1 MKMEKNLIVFFYTL
15 QLENEEFGTSVQDDD
30 ILIYC
35 NHLNSLHEDMNRRY
49 QHLINMEVPDWLLNP
64 FTDAWKRDNNS
75 AIQEELLAVKH
86 NFELKPLFK
95 KSYHEFWLQREIS
108 EKQPKLRE
116 VVKLYF
122 LAFSSSY
129 MAERRFNAV
138 TQLLSKQRNRLQ
150 IVQRGDLRL
159 LLCSIKPRI
168 DELVKKHQPHP
179 SH

>member
-1 MKMEKNLIVFFYTL
+1 
-15 QLENEEFGTSVQDDD
+15 
-30 ILIYC
+30 
-35 NHLNSLHEDMNRRY
+35 MNRRY
-49 QHLINMEVPDWLLNP
+49 QDLINMEVPDWLLNP

-159 LLCSIKPRI
+159 LLCSIEPRI
-168 DELVKKHQPHP
+168 DELIKKHQPHP